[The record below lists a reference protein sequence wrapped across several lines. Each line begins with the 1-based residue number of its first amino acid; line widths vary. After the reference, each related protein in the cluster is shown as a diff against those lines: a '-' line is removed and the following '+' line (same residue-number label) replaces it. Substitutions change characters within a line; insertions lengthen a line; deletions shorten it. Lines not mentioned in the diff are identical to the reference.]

1 MEINGSE
8 PIIKQIQNLTFTY
21 KNAQSYME
29 DNYEKL
35 TTEQVRDIQ
44 KEQEVRRK
52 EIEKLSKTA
61 YFLRNE

>member
-1 MEINGSE
+1 
-8 PIIKQIQNLTFTY
+8 
-21 KNAQSYME
+21 ME